1 MKYLKVKYL
10 TLKEGLSM
18 IKYQFY
24 LSGSF
29 GKIDDLLVIELPSYF
44 GVHDTPLVLVVL
56 QLFVVCP
63 DSCQRLQFWP
73 HIKISKTELNGVSLA
88 PFVRFYLFLKQ
99 LDVFAQLPLLHHM
112 RLALSFV
119 LNVAPRLLDEVCLA
133 F

>member
-63 DSCQRLQFWP
+63 DSCQRL
-73 HIKISKTELNGVSLA
+73 
-88 PFVRFYLFLKQ
+88 
-99 LDVFAQLPLLHHM
+99 
-112 RLALSFV
+112 
-119 LNVAPRLLDEVCLA
+119 
-133 F
+133 